1 MRQYIVMILWG
12 GLLVLSSCGGAK
24 RMEKK
29 PPLTTTPAKLELFVN
44 QQTDPYTVKV
54 DYVLHIPEKY
64 VPSCGRLIY
73 APRFVHEGN
82 VYPLRPIVITGRKW
96 ERLAER
102 RHLLEGEEIELVD
115 AKQVKTDGGAMSI
128 RIVETVPF
136 QLWMPTAQ
144 LVATVSLESCN
155 REKQLYSQTLA
166 NGMVYIPL
174 APGPALVKYV
184 KKEVAEEKHES
195 LSFYFPVNRYQIQ
208 PGWKEN
214 SQKELRLKNLLRQI
228 AQDTTMH
235 LKKIIVTGM
244 CSPEGNYAY
253 NQRLAERRAEAV
265 AEYLLQDREI
275 QRNEIEVRI
284 VAEDWEGL
292 RQQVDSL
299 RPADSRAVQQ
309 LWETNNSDAQREAL
323 LRRLPQYA
331 VWKEQLFPQL
341 RKAVCEIFYEIR
353 EIKTVIEPE

>member
-1 MRQYIVMILWG
+1 MRQHIVMILWG
-12 GLLVLSSCGGAK
+12 SLLVLSSCGGTK
-24 RMEKK
+24 RIEKK
-29 PPLTTTPAKLELFVN
+29 SPLTTTPAKLELFVN

-73 APRFVHEGN
+73 APRFVNKEK
-82 VYPLRPIVITGRKW
+82 VYSLRPIVITGKKW
-96 ERLAER
+96 ERLEER
-102 RHLLEGEEIELVD
+102 RYLLEGEASEL
-115 AKQVKTDGGAMSI
+115 AGARQVKTDGGAMSI
-128 RIVETVPF
+128 RVVETVPF
-136 QLWMPTAQ
+136 QLWMPAAQ
-144 LVATVSLESCN
+144 LLATVSLESCD
-155 REKQLYSQTLA
+155 RQKQLYTQTLA
-166 NGMVYIPL
+166 DGMVYIPL
-174 APGPALVKYV
+174 APGPALVRYV
-184 KKEVAEEKHES
+184 RKEVTEEKHET

-208 PGWKEN
+208 PGWKGN
-214 SQKELRLKNLLRQI
+214 SQEELRLKNLLRQI
-228 AQDTTMH
+228 DEDTTMH
-235 LKKIIVTGM
+235 LKKIVITGM

-275 QRNEIEVRI
+275 QKNEIEVKT

-299 RPADSRAVQQ
+299 CPADSRAVQQ
-309 LWETNNSDAQREAL
+309 LWETNYSDAQREAL

-341 RKAVCEIFYEIR
+341 RKTVCEIFYEIR
-353 EIKTVIEPE
+353 ELKTVIEPE